1 MSKNRILTIEQIK
14 ESENQFICKNSEE
27 QLLNIAGEKIAIFL
41 LKRFKKKSLLFVCGK
56 GNNGLDGVK
65 ASIFLS
71 KKIKNN
77 VFLVSKNYSKKNLDR
92 LQSNIKSHE
101 IIVDCFFGTGLNRS
115 LSKFHQKIIEIIND
129 SKKKIISIDIP
140 SGLNSDTGQPLG
152 SSVIANMTICM
163 GFYKPAHFLIPSK
176 NYCGEKFLLKL
187 PLKTP
192 IKMSPKI
199 HLLKNEKIHKT
210 LPKHNNSINKYDKGH
225 VVVIGGV
232 MSGAA
237 RIVAFASRKVGAG
250 LSTILVKPNH
260 LKYYTKCEPGTII
273 AEYSDKQL
281 LKKDVLVIGPGL
293 GKDYDKS
300 FIKKIILK
308 FDGKIII
315 DADAISIFENQKNE
329 FLQLIKKKKSLILT
343 PHRGEFKKI
352 FKHSENKIID
362 CFNASK
368 LISNIVLYKGN
379 DTVIS
384 FPNGNIWINSNAS
397 NSLATAGSGDLL
409 CGLISGL
416 VAQKMKLDLS
426 VLASVCIQNHLS
438 NRKNNVVVED
448 FLADIQL
455 AMNTI
460 KNNN

>member
-41 LKRFKKKSLLFVCGK
+41 LNKFKSKTLLFVCGK
-56 GNNGLDGVK
+56 GNNGQDGIK
-65 ASIFLS
+65 ASIFLGE
-71 KKIKNN
+71 KIKNK
-77 VFLVSKNYSKKNLDR
+77 VFLVPKNYSKKNLNT

-101 IIVDCFFGTGLNRS
+101 IIVDCLFGTGLNRT
-115 LSKFHQKIIEIIND
+115 LSKFHQKIIEIINE
-129 SKKKIISIDIP
+129 SQKKIISIDIP

-152 SSVIANMTICM
+152 SSVIAHMTICM

-176 NYCGEKFLLKL
+176 NNCGEKILLKL

-192 IKMSPKI
+192 SRMSPKI
-199 HLLKNEKIHKT
+199 YLLKNEKIYKS

-250 LSTILVKPNH
+250 LSTILVNPDH
-260 LKYYTKCEPGTII
+260 LKYYSKCEPGTIV
-273 AEYSDKQL
+273 AEYSDNHL

-293 GKDYDKS
+293 GKDYDKN
-300 FIKKIILK
+300 FIKKIILE
-308 FDGKIII
+308 FEGKIIV
-315 DADAISIFENQKNE
+315 DADAISIFENQRNE
-329 FLQLIKKKKSLILT
+329 FHQLIKKKKSLILT
-343 PHRGEFKKI
+343 PHKGEFKKI
-352 FKHSENKIID
+352 FYNSENKVLD

-368 LISNIVLYKGN
+368 LVSNIVLYKGN

-384 FPNGNIWINSNAS
+384 SPNGNVWINSDAS

-409 CGLISGL
+409 CGIISGL
-416 VAQKMKLDLS
+416 VAQKMKIDKS
-426 VLASVCIQNHLS
+426 VLAAVCIQNDLS
-438 NRKNNVVVED
+438 NRKKNVVVED
-448 FLADIQL
+448 FLKDIQL
-455 AMNTI
+455 VMNTI